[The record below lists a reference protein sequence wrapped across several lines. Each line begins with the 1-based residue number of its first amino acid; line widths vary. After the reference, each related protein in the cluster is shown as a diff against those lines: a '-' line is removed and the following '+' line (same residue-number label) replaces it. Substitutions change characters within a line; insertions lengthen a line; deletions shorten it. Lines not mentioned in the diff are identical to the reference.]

1 VQTDNLTTRTTAIAA
16 PITTQHTVEHKWSCW
31 SCDVSTWE
39 EVRHGPAFLADLASL
54 LVEGSHID
62 RVIVTV
68 TSRKEIRSGIVSICA
83 EERDGQRGLR
93 AVGSLYE
100 EWDDPEDLANTLAVD
115 EDRLRPLLPFGSFSN
130 PSPGIEMGVD
140 AFAPTVE
147 GLLVEVDLAESELIQ
162 RSAQAWRDLIARAR
176 ALADEDEGPATPSK
190 ARRDPWSPVDR
201 ANAITQE
208 FRVDFARGLGCAVP
222 VMPDVWEALP
232 EGARALAAIR
242 ALPEDGRTV
251 VLLHAWDQIDA
262 DRRRE
267 VSLYLWREEG
277 RIRVRGDVTTVWP
290 APATLAR
297 WLGKAEDYV
306 CRLAPWPS
314 EADEPRV
321 ITRVDDEVT
330 MGVYSDEIDDLLY
343 RLHGWEDRNVDDHA
357 LRWDQFLAAIAG
369 HPYPSDD
376 PQPSRGRR

>member
-1 VQTDNLTTRTTAIAA
+1 MQTDTANANTANVTR
-16 PITTQHTVEHKWSCW
+16 HTIQHKWSCW
-31 SCDVSTWE
+31 SRDLATWE
-39 EVRHGPAFLADLASL
+39 DVPHGPVFLDDIHAL
-54 LVEGSHID
+54 LNGSPFVD
-62 RVIVTV
+62 RVVVTV
-68 TSRKEIRSGIVSICA
+68 TSRKEIRSGIVAIRA
-83 EERDGQRGLR
+83 EERDGQRGLH
-93 AVGSLYE
+93 AAGSLYE
-100 EWDDPEDLANTLAVD
+100 EWDDADDLASTLGVD
-115 EDRLRPLLPFGSFSN
+115 VDRLRPLLPWGSIL
-130 PSPGIEMGVD
+130 SPGPGVEVGVD
-140 AFAPTVE
+140 VFAATVE
-147 GLLVEVDLAESELIQ
+147 GLLAEVDRVEATLIQ
-162 RSAQAWRDLIARAR
+162 RSAQEWKDLIARAR

-201 ANAITQE
+201 ASAITQE

-242 ALPEDGRTV
+242 ALPEDGRTI

-267 VSLYLWREEG
+267 ASLYLWREEG
-277 RIRVRGDVTTVWP
+277 RIQVRGDVTTLWP

-330 MGVYSDEIDDLLY
+330 VGVYPDEIDDLLY
-343 RLHGWEDRNVDDHA
+343 RLHTWEGRNVDDHA